1 MFKSN
6 CNEIKKMTLTEYELA
21 DLALTAQGNA
31 TPITALFVTIMSGY
45 LIVAWLV
52 GEKLTRTQVIFI
64 NALFILFQFNLI
76 LGWSATWARSYKLGT
91 TLISIDPTFYS
102 LGVNTT
108 ATLILFA
115 VTMVFSIPGC
125 INFMWNVRHPKKE

>member
-1 MFKSN
+1 
-6 CNEIKKMTLTEYELA
+6 MTLTEYELA

-45 LIVAWLV
+45 LIVAWLA
-52 GEKLTRTQVIFI
+52 GKKLTRAQIIFV
-64 NALFILFQFNLI
+64 NALFIFFQFNLI
-76 LGWSATWARSYKLGT
+76 LGWSVTWARAYKLGT
-91 TLISIDPTFYS
+91 TLQSIDPVFYS
-102 LGVNTT
+102 VGLNST

-115 VTMVFSIPGC
+115 VTMLASIPGC